1 MEKYIFVLNG
11 LIFKLCN
18 ELNRELR
25 ETNGVIDKPVN
36 YRISLTPIEGYNELT
51 SVEKNESYV
60 YLHDRVDNMILQAS
74 NDIDRLLYR
83 LAIGMI
89 QTDIVTITVVSV
101 DSDVLENA
109 IRDNNLLGSTEV
121 DLKG

>member
-1 MEKYIFVLNG
+1 
-11 LIFKLCN
+11 
-18 ELNRELR
+18 
-25 ETNGVIDKPVN
+25 
-36 YRISLTPIEGYNELT
+36 
-51 SVEKNESYV
+51 
-60 YLHDRVDNMILQAS
+60 MILQAS
-74 NDIDRLLYR
+74 NDTDRLLYR

-109 IRDNNLLGSTEV
+109 IRDNNLLGSIEV